1 MDDDDL
7 ALGKGRFEAF
17 SDGVFAIAI
26 TLLVLGFQPP
36 DARPATDDAV
46 THGLLALW
54 PQYLVYAASFAT
66 VGIMWI
72 NHHALF
78 GKLKT
83 VPHGVILM
91 NLALLMIVSFL
102 PFPTSVLGRFGLMRS
117 PVIYYGLTLIAAS
130 LCFGALQY
138 MVNLEPGERGSLAD
152 FVRRRNVWNTM
163 GIIAY
168 AAGIPLAYYSPV
180 ATIVLYGAVALYYM
194 LPVGVRAAAALQ
206 RPNAKR
212 L

>member
-1 MDDDDL
+1 MDDGEL

-36 DARPATDDAV
+36 EARPATDDGIAR
-46 THGLLALW
+46 GLLALW

-78 GKLKT
+78 GNLKT
-83 VPHGVILM
+83 VPHGIIVM
-91 NLALLMIVSFL
+91 NLVLLMIVSFL

-117 PVIYYGLTLIAAS
+117 PVIYYGLTLLAAA

-138 MVNLEPGERGSLAD
+138 MVNLGPGEKGSIVG
-152 FVRRRNVWNTM
+152 FVRRRTVWNTI

-168 AAGIPLAYYSPV
+168 AAGIPLAYFSPL
-180 ATIVLYGAVALYYM
+180 ATIAVYAAIAFYYM
-194 LPVGVRAAAALQ
+194 LPVGVRAAAVAQ
-206 RPNAKR
+206 RPTA
-212 L
+212 

>member
-1 MDDDDL
+1 MDNGEL

-36 DARPATDDAV
+36 EARPASDDGI
-46 THGLLALW
+46 TRGLLALW

-78 GKLKT
+78 GKLTT
-83 VPHGVILM
+83 VPHGIILV
-91 NLALLMIVSFL
+91 NLALLMVVSFL

-130 LCFGALQY
+130 LCFGTLQY
-138 MVNLEPGERGSLAD
+138 MVSLNPGERGSIAD
-152 FVRRRNVWNTM
+152 FLRRRNVWNTM

-168 AAGIPLAYYSPV
+168 AAGIPIAYYSPL
-180 ATIVLYGAVALYYM
+180 ATIVIYAAVALYYM
-194 LPVGVRAAAALQ
+194 LPVGVRAAAVAQ
-206 RPNAKR
+206 RPTA
-212 L
+212 

>member
-1 MDDDDL
+1 MNGDEL

-36 DARPATDDAV
+36 EARPASDDGITRA
-46 THGLLALW
+46 LLALW

-78 GKLKT
+78 GKLTT
-83 VPHGVILM
+83 VPHSIILV
-91 NLALLMIVSFL
+91 NLALLMVVSFL

-117 PVIYYGLTLIAAS
+117 PVIYYGLTLIAVS

-138 MVNLEPGERGSLAD
+138 MVSLQPGERGSVID
-152 FVRRRNVWNTM
+152 FLRRRNVWNTM

-168 AAGIPLAYYSPV
+168 AAGIPIAYYSPL
-180 ATIVLYGAVALYYM
+180 ATIVIYAAVALYYM
-194 LPVGVRAAAALQ
+194 LPVGIRAATVAN
-206 RPNAKR
+206 RPNA
-212 L
+212 

>member
-1 MDDDDL
+1 MDGDEL
-7 ALGKGRFEAF
+7 ALGKGRVEAF

-36 DARPATDDAV
+36 EARPASDDGI
-46 THGLLALW
+46 TRGLLALW

-78 GKLKT
+78 SKLT
-83 VPHGVILM
+83 AVPHRIILV
-91 NLALLMIVSFL
+91 NLALLMVVSFL

-130 LCFGALQY
+130 LCFGTLQY
-138 MVNLEPGERGSLAD
+138 MVNLAPGERGSIVD
-152 FVRRRNVWNTM
+152 FLRRRNVWNTM

-168 AAGIPLAYYSPV
+168 TAGIPIAYYSPL
-180 ATIVLYGAVALYYM
+180 ATIVIYAAVALYYM
-194 LPVGVRAAAALQ
+194 LPVGVRAAAVA
-206 RPNAKR
+206 
-212 L
+212 